1 MPLPECIYSML
12 REHNCDAAASLL
24 ERAGEGWLSR
34 HPGIA
39 AAIVSS
45 QCAESGWEARE
56 DICKCIQCFEARRA
70 GVTGPGRA
78 LTEALARLGISY
90 TPGCSCADR
99 AKTMDSWGP
108 DVCEQRLD
116 EIVGWLREEAE
127 KRGLPFFAPVA
138 RLLVKRAIAKARKTT
153 LE

>member
-1 MPLPECIYSML
+1 MDSIYGKVFGKRSM
-12 REHNCDAAASLL
+12 NCDFDEARLSCNRCGFSVTSLPSFRNCTGGTQTAAS
-24 ERAGEGWLSR
+24 
-34 HPGIA
+34 
-39 AAIVSS
+39 
-45 QCAESGWEARE
+45 QSG
-56 DICKCIQCFEARRA
+56 
-70 GVTGPGRA
+70 GGPGTH
-78 LTEALARLGISY
+78 LSGLLLRLGISY

-108 DVCEQRLD
+108 DICEQRLD

-127 KRGLPFFAPVA
+127 KRGLPFFATVA